1 MPLTDCCLVHHVS
14 THSWTH
20 SGTSPALNTIAHTHL
35 ASAVFCPSGTVFTM
49 PTRASNYPIRHDT
62 DSPGTRLRR
71 HLSAGVKLANPGLT
85 RQVFR
90 RDGAPSYYLPRQ
102 RIHRLSSD

>member
-20 SGTSPALNTIAHTHL
+20 S
-35 ASAVFCPSGTVFTM
+35 VFCPSGTVFTM